1 MHRSYDGFIFTSF
14 GEDIIQYKVIY
25 NEDGNFIK
33 LEIFNIIHD
42 IGDNI
47 GAIFTTDDGK
57 IFYSQK
63 NTNQHGRESFFLTE
77 YKK

>member
-33 LEIFNIIHD
+33 LEIYNIIND
-42 IGDNI
+42 IGDEKE
-47 GAIFTTDDGK
+47 AIFTTDDGK
-57 IFYSQK
+57 IFYCQK
-63 NTNQHGRESFFLTE
+63 NINQHGRESFFLTE